1 MPLIISYFLSV
12 GVIALTW
19 SGHHEIFRHL
29 RRFDGRLI
37 VLNFGLL
44 IGIAVASL
52 ALGPARAMAAL
63 EGHALE
69 LDAVHSRQL
78 FPETDFARG

>member
-1 MPLIISYFLSV
+1 
-12 GVIALTW
+12 
-19 SGHHEIFRHL
+19 
-29 RRFDGRLI
+29 

-52 ALGPARAMAAL
+52 ALAMAAL